1 MRRDLVALALAD
13 GGLVTRAHALA
24 RWPRHV
30 LDDALNAGVLQR
42 LHPGV
47 YVVAGI
53 PLDRPLLRRAALAYL
68 PAAALSHVDALD
80 VWGLCPTVLRAAAPI
95 HLTAPHASHAV
106 SRRSLVV
113 HRRRGFGVNSS
124 TVVKRDGLRVVRME
138 QAVVES
144 WPLLA
149 AADRRAPLIEALR
162 ARRTTADRL
171 LATVRANRCIRG
183 AAEIRELVALVDGG
197 CHSEL
202 EIWGHERVFSDP
214 RLPPSIRQHEVALDA
229 CTVFLDRYFPDERVD
244 VELDGAAWHGQS
256 GQRERDLRR
265 DAALLARGIL
275 VVRYSHRR
283 FVAEP
288 ELVVRELGDIL
299 AHRRV
304 GRTG

>member
-1 MRRDLVALALAD
+1 MALAD
-13 GGLVTRAHALA
+13 GGLVTRARALA
-24 RWPRHV
+24 HWPRHV
-30 LDDALNAGVLQR
+30 LDDALNDGVLQR

-47 YVVAGI
+47 YVVAGTPI
-53 PLDRPLLRRAALAYL
+53 DRGALRRAALAYL
-68 PAAALSHVDALD
+68 PAAALSHIDALD
-80 VWGLCPTVLRAAAPI
+80 VWCLCPTVLPAAAPV
-95 HLTAPHASHAV
+95 HLTLPHENRSVA
-106 SRRSLVV
+106 RRSLVV
-113 HRRRGFGVNSS
+113 HRRRGFGVNS
-124 TVVKRDGLRVVRME
+124 TAVVQRDGLRVVRLE
-138 QAVVES
+138 QALVES

-149 AADRRAPLIEALR
+149 EADRRAPLIDALR

-171 LATVRANRCIRG
+171 LATLRANRCTRG
-183 AAEIRELVALVDGG
+183 SAEIRELVALVDGG

-214 RLPPSIRQHEVALDA
+214 RLPSSRRQHEIVLGARS
-229 CTVFLDRYFPDERVD
+229 VFLDRYFPVERVD

-283 FVAEP
+283 LVTEP
-288 ELVVRELGDIL
+288 ELIVRELGDIL

-304 GRTG
+304 GRAG